1 MTAAPGW
8 GVHIFEGELIVG
20 AIGEYRKCGI
30 LTPEFSWQWVDR
42 EMDHFATRPQDP
54 YIMTDDQRRFVR
66 EKIFPY
72 WKGKSLEEAFLAR
85 LPAETRHIGVD
96 TGVIDSD
103 SKWRQ
108 AVGEVTPDYQDVL
121 FKKGFGGIIWEVQQ
135 HLAALDITNPEDEE
149 KRDFYE
155 SVLLTSRGIILYA
168 NRYADEAE
176 RLSAL
181 ETDPA
186 RAAELLQIAA
196 NCRHVPENPPRTFY
210 EAMQFLWFVQVG
222 GILSENPLSLNPG
235 RFDQYMDPYPISNEQ
250 LTARKTQ
257 MYAPQ
262 LTIFCQI
269 QRKLC
274 NLRPKSPI
282 HNDFEGTTKIDL
294 RFLSSLL

>member
-1 MTAAPGW
+1 
-8 GVHIFEGELIVG
+8 
-20 AIGEYRKCGI
+20 
-30 LTPEFSWQWVDR
+30 
-42 EMDHFATRPQDP
+42 
-54 YIMTDDQRRFVR
+54 MTDDQRRFVR

-103 SKWRQ
+103 SKWWQ

-121 FKKGFGGIIWEVQQ
+121 FKKGFGGIIREVQQ
-135 HLAALDITNPEDEE
+135 HLAALDITNPEDED

-155 SVLLTSRGIILYA
+155 SVLLTSSGIILYA

-250 LTARKTQ
+250 LPARKTQ

>member
-1 MTAAPGW
+1 MLTARIEKIRQNYVIAKPQISCERAALWTESYKTSEGKPACIRSAQAFYDCCAGL
-8 GVHIFEGELIVG
+8 GVHIFEGKLIVG

-54 YIMTDDQRRFVR
+54 YSMTDDQRRFVR

-121 FKKGFGGIIWEVQQ
+121 FKKGFGGI
-135 HLAALDITNPEDEE
+135 
-149 KRDFYE
+149 
-155 SVLLTSRGIILYA
+155 
-168 NRYADEAE
+168 
-176 RLSAL
+176 
-181 ETDPA
+181 
-186 RAAELLQIAA
+186 
-196 NCRHVPENPPRTFY
+196 
-210 EAMQFLWFVQVG
+210 
-222 GILSENPLSLNPG
+222 LSENPLSLNPG

-250 LTARKTQ
+250 LPAHKTQ
-257 MYAPQ
+257 MYVPQ

-294 RFLSSLL
+294 RFLSGLL

>member
-1 MTAAPGW
+1 M
-8 GVHIFEGELIVG
+8 HIFEGELIVG

-42 EMDHFATRPQDP
+42 EMNHFATRPQDP

-66 EKIFPY
+66 EKIFSY
-72 WKGKSLEEAFLAR
+72 WKGKPLEEAFLAR
-85 LPAETRHIGVD
+85 LPAETR
-96 TGVIDSD
+96 
-103 SKWRQ
+103 
-108 AVGEVTPDYQDVL
+108 EVTPDYQDVL
-121 FKKGFGGIIWEVQQ
+121 FKKGFGGIIREVQQ

-168 NRYADEAE
+168 NRYADEA
-176 RLSAL
+176 
-181 ETDPA
+181 
-186 RAAELLQIAA
+186 
-196 NCRHVPENPPRTFY
+196 
-210 EAMQFLWFVQVG
+210 MQFLWFVQVG

-250 LTARKTQ
+250 LPARKTQ